1 MQNYKKKPYY
11 GKILA
16 SSIIP
21 ECDEKVNSSAEQF
34 QSNS

>member
-1 MQNYKKKPYY
+1 MQNSKKLY
-11 GKILA
+11 GKILV